1 MARNRYNK
9 PAATSR
15 QQTKALLIV
24 VGLMALGLAALFHSP
39 SPTTTNKQSA
49 AATQQAAA
57 TKQSIITD
65 LAPKY
70 CASHQQLRL
79 QKLDKLIAQGYPM
92 FDRTGGFTPD
102 QCTTIISKLYDL
114 DSDKAHL
121 DNVVAAEVSVGM
133 RTEEVIFGIG
143 TPNKDNSTNTA
154 AGNSA
159 QWVYGDPL
167 SHALY
172 VYIDNGVVTATQ
184 N

>member
-1 MARNRYNK
+1 MRQHKRTK
-9 PAATSR
+9 STPGQQAT
-15 QQTKALLIV
+15 ALIIV
-24 VGLMALGLAALFHSP
+24 VGLMALGLAVLFHSP
-39 SPTTTNKQSA
+39 NTTTTNKQSA
-49 AATQQAAA
+49 AATQLAAA
-57 TKQSIITD
+57 TKQSIVTD

-70 CASHQQLRL
+70 CASHQQLHL

-92 FDRTGGFTPD
+92 FDGTGGFTPD

-121 DNVVAAEVSVGM
+121 DNVVAAKVSVGM

-172 VYIDNGVVTATQ
+172 VYIDNGIVTATQ